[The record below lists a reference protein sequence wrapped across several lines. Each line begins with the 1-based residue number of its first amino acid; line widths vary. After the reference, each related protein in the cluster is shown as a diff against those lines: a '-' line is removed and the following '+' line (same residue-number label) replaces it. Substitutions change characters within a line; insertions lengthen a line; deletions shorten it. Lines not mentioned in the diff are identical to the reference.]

1 MQQKTSIFP
10 YRIEDGLAVVTFDV
24 KGEAVNTWTDEA
36 LVDFGETI
44 RSLEEQRKSIKGVIF
59 ISGKPTNFHAG
70 ANLNTI
76 TEPKDSNATEKWIS
90 GLHRDFS
97 RMENL
102 GIPTLAAINGACMG
116 GGYELVLAMTA
127 RMATDSPRTLIGLP
141 ECNVGLFPGG
151 GGTQR
156 LPRLIGYQAIELILK
171 GKTLPP
177 AKALEL
183 GMIDCVVP
191 EKDDLLARAREF
203 ILELTEGKV
212 QLKRTQHN
220 FSDLDSIIDLERQTV
235 LKATRGRELPT
246 HTLALKAIHEG
257 LKVSLEEGLAIE
269 QKYFS
274 QVAASPEA
282 KGSINTF
289 FLMTYT
295 NKPAGMIPK
304 GFEPKPLRKIA
315 MLGFGTMGRGIIID
329 IVRRM
334 QVPVV
339 VKDLPEAL
347 GPGQEFVRKVLQ
359 GMADKG
365 RLKGSVD
372 ALCDLIKPVSEWTD
386 DFKDVDLVIEAVFED
401 PALKA
406 EVYKELCST
415 IRDDCLI
422 ASNTSSIPVTE
433 LAKNVTNP
441 GRFCGAHFFSPVW
454 MMQLLEVIRGGE
466 TEEATINNLLNFCAA
481 IRKRPVVCNDYPGFV
496 VNAMLFPYFVKAYEI
511 LESGVSIEKI
521 DQAMTGFGFPV
532 GPIRLTDEV
541 GIDVIHFVFTKS
553 LGQKAP
559 QTIENVVKA
568 GRLGRK
574 KSGKGFFLE
583 DGSVDPEVL
592 PLIPAKAG
600 SKDIPLNELR
610 DMLFLPFVEV
620 GRELLE
626 KGIVTDPRSI
636 DTGAIWGIGF
646 PADKGGPMKWA
657 DLTGLS
663 KKIFGSDFY

>member
-1 MQQKTSIFP
+1 MNQKSNIFP
-10 YRIEDGLAVVTFDV
+10 YQIADGLAVVTFDV
-24 KGEAVNTWTDEA
+24 QGEAVNTWTDDA
-36 LVDFGETI
+36 LVDFGETVQ
-44 RSLEEQRKSIKGVIF
+44 SLEEQKEAIKGIIF

-70 ANLNTI
+70 ANLKTI
-76 TEPKDSNATEKWIS
+76 TDPNDTDGINEMIS
-90 GLHRDFS
+90 SLHSDFS

-116 GGYELVLAMTA
+116 GGYELALAMTA
-127 RMATDSPRTLIGLP
+127 RLATDSPRTLIGLP

-156 LPRLIGYQAIELILK
+156 LPRLIGYPAVELILK
-171 GKTLPP
+171 GQTLPP

-183 GMIDCVVP
+183 GLIDLIVP
-191 EKDDLLARAREF
+191 EKDDLSAKAKEF
-203 ILELTEGKV
+203 MLELIEGKV
-212 QLKRTQHN
+212 TLKRKQHD
-220 FSDLDSIIDLERQTV
+220 FSDLDAVIDVARQAV
-235 LKATRGRELPT
+235 LKATRGRELPS
-246 HTLALKAIHEG
+246 HTLALKSIHEG
-257 LKVSLEEGLAIE
+257 LKAPMEEALSIE
-269 QKYFS
+269 RKYFLD
-274 QVAASPEA
+274 VAITPEA
-282 KGSINTF
+282 KGSINSF
-289 FLMTYT
+289 FLKTYT
-295 NKPAGMIPK
+295 DKPAGMVPK
-304 GFEPKPLRKIA
+304 GFEPKSLKKIA
-315 MLGFGTMGRGIIID
+315 MLGFGAMGRGIVID
-329 IVRRM
+329 IIRRI

-347 GPGQEFVRKVLQ
+347 GPGQEFVRKILQ

-372 ALCDLIKPVSEWTD
+372 SLCDLIKPVSEWTD

-401 PALKA
+401 PVLKA
-406 EVYKELCST
+406 EVYKELCDTVSE
-415 IRDDCLI
+415 DCLL
-422 ASNTSSIPVTE
+422 ASNTSSIPITQ

-454 MMQLLEVIRGGE
+454 MMQLLEVIRGEE
-466 TEEATINNLLNFCAA
+466 TEEDTINNLLNFCAA

-496 VNAMLFPYFVKAYEI
+496 VNAMLFPYFIKTYEI
-511 LESGVSIEKI
+511 LESGVPIEKI
-521 DQAMTGFGFPV
+521 DQAMTGFGLPL

-541 GIDVIHFVFTKS
+541 GIDVIYFVFTKS
-553 LGQKAP
+553 LGLKAP

-592 PLIPAKAG
+592 PLIPKSAEP
-600 SKDIPLNELR
+600 KDYTIKEIR
-610 DMLFLPFVEV
+610 DMLFLPFVEI
-620 GRELLE
+620 GKQLLE
-626 KGIVTDPRSI
+626 KGIVADPRAI
-636 DTGAIWGIGF
+636 DIGAIWGIGF

-663 KKIFGSDFY
+663 RKLYGSDFY